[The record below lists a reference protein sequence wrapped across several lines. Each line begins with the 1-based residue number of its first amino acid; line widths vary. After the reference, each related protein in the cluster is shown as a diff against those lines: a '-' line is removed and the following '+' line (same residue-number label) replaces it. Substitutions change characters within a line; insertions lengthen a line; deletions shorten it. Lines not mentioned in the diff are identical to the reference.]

1 MRSSLVVFEQQHLVG
16 EEEQEEGEE
25 GHGHQDGDHPR
36 EGHGDEE
43 GGHEVGVSLSNGVG
57 LITMELNDSSLVSQE
72 VVLEQHLVSQHFLKH
87 LKMQAKLASMT
98 EKAILKIMVSMMMAP
113 I

>member
-1 MRSSLVVFEQQHLVG
+1 MY
-16 EEEQEEGEE
+16 
-25 GHGHQDGDHPR
+25 
-36 EGHGDEE
+36 
-43 GGHEVGVSLSNGVG
+43 
-57 LITMELNDSSLVSQE
+57 SSLVSQE